1 MTEINLGDLTAGGE
15 VRNLTAHERGQ
26 AARAHYDLAG
36 LDVAAEPVKV
46 IVPREILTL
55 TPSFFQGMFAESV
68 LHFGTRDAFLRHYS
82 FDASNLILKQIDRG
96 ISASQMR
103 RGELLSA

>member
-1 MTEINLGDLTAGGE
+1 MAEINLGDLTAGGE
-15 VRNLTAHERGQ
+15 VRNLTAHERGV
-26 AARAHYDLAG
+26 AARVHYG
-36 LDVAAEPVKV
+36 LDQLDIGAEVVTV
-46 IVPREILTL
+46 IVPPEIFTL

-68 LHFGTRDAFLRHYS
+68 RHFGSRESFLQHYS

>member
-1 MTEINLGDLTAGGE
+1 MTVINLGDLTAGGE
-15 VRNLTAHERGQ
+15 VRNLTAHERGV
-26 AARAHYDLAG
+26 AARTHYG
-36 LDVAAEPVKV
+36 LDALDVNEEGVNV
-46 IVPREILTL
+46 VVPSDVLTL

-68 LHFGTRDAFLRHYS
+68 RHFGSRDKFLAHYR
-82 FDASNLILKQIDRG
+82 FEASSLILKQIDRG

>member
-1 MTEINLGDLTAGGE
+1 MAEINLGDLTAGGE
-15 VRNLTAHERGQ
+15 VRNLTAHERGV
-26 AARAHYDLAG
+26 AARVHYRLDQ
-36 LDVAAEPVKV
+36 LDVSPEPVTV
-46 IVPREILTL
+46 IVPREIFTL

-68 LHFGTRDAFLRHYS
+68 HHFVSREKFLEHYR

-96 ISASQMR
+96 ISAAQMR

>member
-1 MTEINLGDLTAGGE
+1 MAEINLGDLTAGGE
-15 VRNLTAHERGQ
+15 VRNLTAHERGV
-26 AARAHYDLAG
+26 AARIHYRLEQLDAG
-36 LDVAAEPVKV
+36 ADVVKV
-46 IVPREILTL
+46 IVPREIFTL

-68 LHFGTRDAFLRHYS
+68 RHFGTRDRFLQHYQ

-96 ISASQMR
+96 ISAAQMR

>member
-1 MTEINLGDLTAGGE
+1 MAEINLGDLTAGGE

-26 AARAHYDLAG
+26 AARGHYG
-36 LDVAAEPVKV
+36 LEAIDATAEPVKV

-68 LHFGTRDAFLRHYS
+68 QYFGSREAFLHHYQ